1 MKKSF
6 SKIAFISLVLVLFIG
21 LIFIGCAGRG
31 SPTTIVRQLH
41 TAVERGDNARIS
53 ELMTPEAAA
62 LALKML
68 QELQRAYAASGG
80 IASMEQTITSNTA
93 VVRVTYRNGD
103 TDNYDL
109 VRVDGR
115 WRVTLAK

>member
-1 MKKSF
+1 MKK
-6 SKIAFISLVLVLFIG
+6 AFYPIGFICLLLFCG
-21 LIFIGCAGRG
+21 LAFVGCAGRG
-31 SPTTIVRQLH
+31 SPSSVVRQLH
-41 TAVERGDNARIS
+41 TAIERGDNARIS

-68 QELQRAYAASGG
+68 QNLQEAYAASGG
-80 IASMEQTITSNTA
+80 ITRTEETITGNTA

-103 TDNYDL
+103 TDVIDL

-115 WRVTLAK
+115 WRVTLVK